1 MFLIAHVWFLREQA
15 FFQSDCNLQPQGI
28 GPAAELLPQGRNLRP
43 ESTGLAMRRRSAVKL
58 SEFRPWINKTTKT
71 TTACE
76 EHVKSMWRACSLGEC
91 SNDNEHSDF
100 GKCWRHR
107 LLESGSLV
115 MLKWFH
121 AGTDNYGKLGLFKQ
135 TATAKFDSI
144 QHSSPRISRVE
155 VLTCQRYPEVVDLC
169 SDLFWC
175 ASWTKHY
182 QTWQQMAQELKSWVL
197 QGLPGLD
204 PSIPER
210 ASCPASLWRGS
221 CKIMQKGA

>member
-1 MFLIAHVWFLREQA
+1 MIQDVPHCTRVISQRTGPLFNRIAISSPKALAQLQKFFLKAETFGQKVQVSQWGVDQQWSCRN
-15 FFQSDCNLQPQGI
+15 SDP
-28 GPAAELLPQGRNLRP
+28 ELTKRP
-43 ESTGLAMRRRSAVKL
+43 KRQQ
-58 SEFRPWINKTTKT
+58 
-71 TTACE
+71 
-76 EHVKSMWRACSLGEC
+76 HVKNMWRACSLGEC

-100 GKCWRHR
+100 GCWRHR

-115 MLKWFH
+115 VLKWFH

-135 TATAKFDSI
+135 AATAKFDSI
-144 QHSSPRISRVE
+144 QHPRPRISRVQ

-197 QGLPGLD
+197 QGLPGFD